1 MPKKKAANVQL
12 AVVAPE
18 PRYLTIKAA
27 AAYASLTVWFVREL
41 IWARK
46 ISFARLG
53 NRYVID
59 KESLDTYMQAQ
70 MVRAPLTET
79 RT

>member
-1 MPKKKAANVQL
+1 MSKKPVKPAIAAP
-12 AVVAPE
+12 AE
-18 PRYLTIKAA
+18 PRYFTIKGA

-46 ISFARLG
+46 VPYARLG

-59 KESLDTYMQAQ
+59 RLDLENFMQSQKMPA
-70 MVRAPLTET
+70 R
-79 RT
+79 

>member
-1 MPKKKAANVQL
+1 VPKNKIVEAQVAI
-12 AVVAPE
+12 AAPE

-41 IWARK
+41 IWGRK
-46 ISFARLG
+46 IEHARLG

-59 KESLDTYMQAQ
+59 RQKLDEYMQAQ
-70 MVRAPLTET
+70 MVSAR
-79 RT
+79 

>member
-1 MPKKKAANVQL
+1 MPKPRKTAL
-12 AVVAPE
+12 ATASPE

-41 IWARK
+41 IWGRK
-46 ISFARLG
+46 VPYARLG

-59 KESLDTYMQAQ
+59 RLDLDNFMQSQKTPA
-70 MVRAPLTET
+70 R
-79 RT
+79 

>member
-1 MPKKKAANVQL
+1 VPKTKPVKSEVVIL
-12 AVVAPE
+12 APK

-27 AAYASLTVWFVREL
+27 ADYASLTVWFVREL

-46 ISFARLG
+46 IKHARLG

-59 KESLDTYMQAQ
+59 RENLEAYMAAQ
-70 MVRAPLTET
+70 MVSVR
-79 RT
+79 

>member
-1 MPKKKAANVQL
+1 MPKKPAKSE
-12 AVVAPE
+12 VARTSPE

-41 IWARK
+41 IWGRK
-46 ISFARLG
+46 VAFARLG

-59 KESLDTYMQAQ
+59 RLDLEQFIEAQ
-70 MVRAPLTET
+70 KVGAR
-79 RT
+79 

>member
-1 MPKKKAANVQL
+1 MPKPRKTAL
-12 AVVAPE
+12 ATASPE
-18 PRYLTIKAA
+18 PRYLTIKGA

-46 ISFARLG
+46 VAYARLG

-59 KESLDTYMQAQ
+59 RLDLDTFMQSQKVPA
-70 MVRAPLTET
+70 R
-79 RT
+79 

>member
-1 MPKKKAANVQL
+1 MSKNKKTQ
-12 AVVAPE
+12 VAIASPE

-27 AAYASLTVWFVREL
+27 AAYASVTVWFMREL

-46 ISFARLG
+46 VSFARLG

-59 KESLDTYMQAQ
+59 RENLEKYLQSQ
-70 MVRAPLTET
+70 MIGAR
-79 RT
+79 